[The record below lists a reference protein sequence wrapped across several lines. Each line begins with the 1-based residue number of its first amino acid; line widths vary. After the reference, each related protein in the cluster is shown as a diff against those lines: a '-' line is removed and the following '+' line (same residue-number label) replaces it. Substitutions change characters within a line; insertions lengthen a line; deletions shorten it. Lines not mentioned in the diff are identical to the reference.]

1 LHLLFGRSV
10 IALQMATCN
19 NVSAVVVVVVVVF
32 VVVVVGGG
40 APAMARL
47 LIELH

>member
-19 NVSAVVVVVVVVF
+19 NVAGVVLVFVVVVVVVVG
-32 VVVVVGGG
+32 GGG